1 MINDFKIS
9 EEASKFLKKPQG
21 EFISESELSDLDEIV
36 SVGDEATLTLL
47 EKGITPKLAIVDYK
61 IQRKEIEPKKADKIK
76 AFGKKITAE
85 NPAGSISLD
94 AWNKIKENK
103 DRKGIRLEVNGEEDL
118 LALACFF
125 IFPEG
130 TNIIYGQPNE
140 GIVLFKVSEKKK
152 QEYAELLISTSAKE
166 FLDAVQGK
174 TVVLH
179 HSDSDGLCSATLF
192 IKYLEAKGIET
203 ESIISADPVIHEN
216 LFNEI
221 ENENPE
227 NLILLDLGGEAG
239 KSIRKLSTD
248 MNILILDHHQIFE
261 TDFGPAE
268 FLNPH
273 LFELSE
279 NMIAPTSYLAYK
291 TVEIQDWLAS
301 IGVIADRGE
310 VSCPEFLE
318 KVRKKYDADLNE
330 LVDLIESADAAKKSK
345 DALQIL
351 LSADNPKDLLENE
364 KLNQYKD
371 LVSLEIEQL
380 IKKHEEGG
388 EWLSDSVFL
397 YEISSDFEI
406 RGDISNLLQEKYSD
420 KVIIIG
426 EQEGDSFNMS
436 LRTEREDIDF
446 PKAIREAIKGM
457 KEAAGGGHA
466 KASGVKVP
474 IKSKEDFLKKFV
486 DIIIHK

>member
-1 MINDFKIS
+1 MIKDFKIP

-21 EFISESELSDLDEIV
+21 DFISESELSDLDEVV
-36 SVGDEATLTLL
+36 SVGDEVTLTLL
-47 EKGITPKLAIVDYK
+47 EKGINPKLAVVDYK
-61 IQRKEIEPKKADKIK
+61 IQREEIEPKQADKIK
-76 AFGKKITAE
+76 SFGKKVEAE

-103 DRKGIRLEVNGEEDL
+103 DKEGIRLEVKGEEDL

-130 TNIIYGQPNE
+130 TNIIYGQPEE
-140 GIVLFKVSEKKK
+140 GIILFKVSEKKK
-152 QEYAELLISTSAKE
+152 QEYAEMLISTSAGE
-166 FLDAVQGK
+166 FLNSINGK
-174 TVVLH
+174 TVILH
-179 HSDSDGLCSATLF
+179 HSDSDGLCSAALF
-192 IKYLEAKGIET
+192 IKYLETKGIET
-203 ESIISADPVIHEN
+203 DSIISADPVIHEN

-239 KSIRKLSTD
+239 KSIRKLSKD

-261 TDFGPAE
+261 TDFGPAQ

-273 LFELSE
+273 LFELPE
-279 NMIAPTSYLAYK
+279 NRIAPTSYLAYK
-291 TVEIQDWLAS
+291 TVEMFDWLAS

-310 VSCPEFLE
+310 VSCPDFLE
-318 KVRKKYDADLNE
+318 KVRKKYDVDLDE

-345 DALQIL
+345 EALQIL
-351 LSADNPKDLLENE
+351 LASNEPEDLLENE
-364 KLNQYKD
+364 KLIQYED

-380 IKKHEEGG
+380 IKKHKEDG

-436 LRTEREDIDF
+436 LRTERDDVDF
-446 PKAIREAIKGM
+446 PKAIKKSIKGM
-457 KEAAGGGHA
+457 KEATGGGHA
-466 KASGVKVP
+466 KASGVKVLVKEKENFLENF
-474 IKSKEDFLKKFV
+474 IKSLN
-486 DIIIHK
+486 IS